1 MIHINDK
8 YKVRKTFHNSI
19 FCFEVLKND
28 SCISRINIIEDD
40 PHRNLQA
47 ARKKAISIAKYNAL
61 NDELKNIISD
71 RMERQELINYLID
84 NKKVISRI
92 INY

>member
-1 MIHINDK
+1 MIHINGS
-8 YKVRKTFHNSI
+8 YKVRYTIHEDES
-19 FCFEVLKND
+19 CYEVLENKAP
-28 SCISRINIIEDD
+28 ISRIYIIEDD

>member
-1 MIHINDK
+1 MIHINDS
-8 YKVRKTFHNSI
+8 YKVRYTIHEGQS
-19 FCFEVLKND
+19 CFEVLENKAL
-28 SCISRINIIEDD
+28 ISRIYIIEDN
-40 PHRNLQA
+40 PHRNQQA